1 MTFNTVVS
9 RLSWLLFSVRI
20 NSIEKDGDI
29 NVCLIQKQ
37 YCSRAW

>member
-1 MTFNTVVS
+1 M
-9 RLSWLLFSVRI
+9 
-20 NSIEKDGDI
+20 EKDGDI